1 MKPVPF
7 IAENADA
14 ALKQI
19 HEQLGETAVV
29 LSVRKLPS
37 NGLSRLLHRP
47 GQIEVM
53 ACVPEEQPAR
63 KVHDVPQ
70 GQDAYSPF
78 GDIGELEAPLM
89 IRAPRAWRSIS
100 WLESLGLLPQLAD
113 RLEEKVRTLHGE
125 DPPLMPITEWAFV
138 RKALAGFWHA
148 PPEIERG
155 RGRPHVFIG
164 PPGSGKTTLLC
175 KWLTKSILS
184 EDASAHVWRLDGASA
199 NMAEFLTLHC
209 EMLNVP
215 LERFWTPTT
224 QLEDFLFIDL
234 PGTEAHDPQA
244 LTALREQ
251 LATLPQPHIHL
262 VLNAAYDTTIL
273 FEQFNAFAAFKPEDL
288 IFTHLDEERHRVKL
302 WNFVLGT
309 NCALSFLS
317 GGQKIPGEFHRA
329 NSLLLFPSDKC
340 R

>member
-7 IAENADA
+7 IAENAEL

-19 HEQLGETAVV
+19 HEQLGEKAVV
-29 LSVRKLPS
+29 ISVRKLPV
-37 NGLSRLLHRP
+37 NGLSRLLHRH

-53 ACVPEEQPAR
+53 AGVPEETPVR
-63 KVHDVPQ
+63 KIHDVPQ
-70 GQDAYSPF
+70 GEDSYSPF
-78 GDIGELEAPLM
+78 GDIPDLEMTPTV
-89 IRAPRAWRSIS
+89 RAPRDWRSVS

-113 RLEEKVRTLHGE
+113 LLEEKVRRLHGD

-138 RKALAGFWHA
+138 RKALSGFWKEPA
-148 PPEIERG
+148 EIQRSS
-155 RGRPHVFIG
+155 GRPHVFIG

-175 KWLTKSILS
+175 KWLTKSVLS
-184 EDASAHVWRLDGASA
+184 EDAGAHVWRLDGGTA

-215 LERFWTPTT
+215 LDRFWSP
-224 QLEDFLFIDL
+224 LGHPADFLFVDL
-234 PGTEAHDPQA
+234 PGVEEHDTQA
-244 LTALREQ
+244 LNALRDQ
-251 LATLPQPHIHL
+251 LATLPQPHVHL
-262 VLNAAYDTTIL
+262 VLNAAYDTSIL
-273 FEQFNAFAAFKPEDL
+273 FEQFNAFSGFKPDDL

-309 NCALSFLS
+309 NCSLSFLS

-329 NSLLLFPSDKC
+329 NSLLLFPSEKC